1 MINGEELFAWLYNV
15 KADKLLHVLFGLLIA
30 QVAFVCLRLALPKWL
45 ALLGAFLIAS
55 MVAGVK
61 ELIDIRYGVPSWK
74 DWIASVIGATV
85 GLIIMLLS

>member
-1 MINGEELFAWLYNV
+1 MINGEELFAWLYKV
-15 KADKLLHVLFGLLIA
+15 KTDKLLHVLFGLLIA
-30 QVAFVCLRLALPKWL
+30 QVVFVCLHFVCQKWL

-55 MVAGVK
+55 LVAGAK
-61 ELIDIRYGVPSWK
+61 ELIDIRYGVPSWN